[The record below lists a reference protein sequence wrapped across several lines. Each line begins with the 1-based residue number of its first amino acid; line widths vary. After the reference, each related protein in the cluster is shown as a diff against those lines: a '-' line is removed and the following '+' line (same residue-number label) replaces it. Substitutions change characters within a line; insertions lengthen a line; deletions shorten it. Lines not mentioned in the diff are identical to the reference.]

1 MLVIEI
7 GHKTT
12 ELNSE
17 ITVGFTKNLLQLTG
31 LHTYPAEHG
40 RLCCRQGLPEMA
52 FLLTSMWEMA
62 AHALSWSY
70 VPFSATPPQQ
80 AWEYSSFKGNW

>member
-7 GHKTT
+7 SHKTT

-17 ITVGFTKNLLQLTG
+17 ITLGFTENLLQLTG

-52 FLLTSMWEMA
+52 FLLT
-62 AHALSWSY
+62 
-70 VPFSATPPQQ
+70 P
-80 AWEYSSFKGNW
+80 